1 VLKSPPIA
9 NLPTVT
15 GKSIKTLLILNNT
28 IKETIMTILN
38 CCINTNTK
46 FDWVTISTLIT
57 AFTALG
63 TGIYSIL
70 HSRKTTYINAVTTSR
85 LKYIESL
92 RGYISQF
99 CGLILFNANNQFDE
113 IQKKEFIE
121 KVDQLRFTIKLH
133 LNRKNVFDKKLLEQ
147 LDSIPNF
154 IDHDKTEELTIS
166 INQLVN
172 YAQDI
177 FSLEWDGIKLE
188 AAKGALT
195 EEDKN
200 ELLNKHILNYGK

>member
-1 VLKSPPIA
+1 
-9 NLPTVT
+9 
-15 GKSIKTLLILNNT
+15 
-28 IKETIMTILN
+28 MTILN
-38 CCINTNTK
+38 CCISTNIK

-57 AFTALG
+57 ALTALL
-63 TGIYSIL
+63 TGVYSIL

-92 RGYISQF
+92 RNYISQF
-99 CGLILFNANNQFDE
+99 CGLILYTANNQFDE
-113 IQKKEFIE
+113 THKKELSE
-121 KVDQLRFTIKLH
+121 KINQLRFTIKLH
-133 LNRKNVFDKKLLEQ
+133 LNRKNAFDKKLLEQ

-154 IDHDKTEELTIS
+154 SAHDKTEELTLS
-166 INQLVN
+166 INQLIN

-188 AAKGALT
+188 AAKGGLT

-200 ELLNKHILNYGK
+200 ELINKHILNYGK

>member
-1 VLKSPPIA
+1 
-9 NLPTVT
+9 
-15 GKSIKTLLILNNT
+15 
-28 IKETIMTILN
+28 MTILN